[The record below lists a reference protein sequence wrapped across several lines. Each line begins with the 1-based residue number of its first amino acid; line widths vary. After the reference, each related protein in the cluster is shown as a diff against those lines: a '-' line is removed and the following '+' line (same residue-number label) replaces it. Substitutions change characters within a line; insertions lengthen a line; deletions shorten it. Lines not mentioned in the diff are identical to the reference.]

1 MKIFVTV
8 GTTKFD
14 GLIRYVDEHFKD
26 SIHEFTL
33 QIADGNYTPDHFPYF
48 NFTDEIKDYY
58 RDCDLVISHG
68 GAGSIYRLLELQK
81 KIIVVPN
88 LERKDRHQ
96 LDIARYMSEKNYVLW
111 VSSFDKLTDTISR
124 CETHQFDRFR
134 KQDFFAAD
142 KILDFLIPEVVRKP

>member
-14 GLIRYVDEHFKD
+14 GLIRYIDEHFKD

-33 QIADGNYTPDHFPYF
+33 QIAGGNYIPVHFPYF
-48 NFTDEIKDYY
+48 NFTDEIKAYY

-68 GAGSIYRLLELQK
+68 GAGSIYQLLELQK
-81 KIIVVPN
+81 KVIVVPN
-88 LERKDRHQ
+88 LERSDRHQ
-96 LDIARYMSEKNYVLW
+96 LDITRFMSEKNYVLQ
-111 VSSFDKLTDTISR
+111 VSNLDNLPDAISR
-124 CETHQFDRFR
+124 CETHQFDRFG

-142 KILDFLIPEVVRKP
+142 EILDFLIPESGMTP